1 MSSESAP
8 LDGPDLRTAG
18 CSASDLADGAMVLGH
33 AGGEPVVLARHGD
46 EVFAV
51 AAACTHY
58 SGPLAEGLLVG
69 DTVRCPLHHA
79 CFSLR
84 TGVPLRA
91 PALNPIACWD
101 VERRGGRWHVMA
113 KRADRD
119 PLAPASPVPDRHS
132 APRSVVIIGA
142 GAAGSAAAEMLR
154 REGFS
159 GSVTIVDG
167 ESDSP
172 YDRPNVSK
180 DFLAGTAQAEWM
192 PLRPPGFYDEHKIDI
207 VRARVASI
215 DVARAEV
222 VLEPSP
228 RAGAGRRGQRAPF
241 ENGAISAQH
250 PQPEGNRRVPYGALL
265 LATGAEP
272 VRLDI
277 PGQERPH
284 VFTVRSWDD
293 SRAIIAAAEG
303 KRHAVVIGASFIGL
317 EVASSLRQ
325 RGIEVRVVAP
335 ESSPLER
342 VLGPQFGAYIRTLHE
357 GHGVK
362 FHLQAK
368 PAKIEAGSVALD
380 NGASLPADLVVLGVG
395 VRPRTDL
402 AAQAGLAV
410 DRGIT
415 VNEFLET
422 SVPGIYAAGDIARW
436 PDPHTGTRMRVEH
449 WVVAQRQGQTA
460 ARNILGRRERF
471 DAVPFFW
478 SLHYDVAIRYS
489 GHAEQ
494 WDRIDVSGTPGKG
507 PTSVA
512 YRAKGKTLAV
522 ASIDANHVN
531 LQAEAALEHGDEAAL
546 SRLVPAGA

>member
-8 LDGPDLRTAG
+8 LAGPDLRTAG
-18 CSASDLADGAMVLGH
+18 CTAADLADGAMVLGH
-33 AGGEPVVLARHGD
+33 ADGEPVVLARLGG
-46 EVFAV
+46 EVFAF

-84 TGVPLRA
+84 TGAALRA
-91 PALNPIACWD
+91 PALNPIACWE
-101 VERRGGRWHVMA
+101 VEHRSGRWYVMA
-113 KRADRD
+113 KRAERD
-119 PLAPASPVPDRHS
+119 PLAPTGPASERRP
-132 APRSVVIIGA
+132 APQSVVIIGA

-159 GSVTIVDG
+159 GPVTLVDR
-167 ESDSP
+167 EPDSP
-172 YDRPNVSK
+172 YDRPNLSK

-192 PLRPPGFYDEHKIDI
+192 PLRPPGFYEEHRIDI
-207 VRARVASI
+207 VRARAASI
-215 DVARAEV
+215 DVVRSEV

-228 RAGAGRRGQRAPF
+228 RTGASRRGQRAPF
-241 ENGAISAQH
+241 ENGTISAPL
-250 PQPEGNRRVPYGALL
+250 PQPEGDRRVPYGALL

-277 PGQERPH
+277 PGNDQPH
-284 VFTVRSWDD
+284 VFTLRSWAD
-293 SRAIIAAAEG
+293 SRAIIAAAAG
-303 KRHAVVIGASFIGL
+303 KRRAVVIGASFIGL
-317 EVASSLRQ
+317 EVAGSLRQ
-325 RGIEVRVVAP
+325 RGLEVHVIAP
-335 ESSPLER
+335 ESAPLER
-342 VLGPQFGAYIRTLHE
+342 VLGPQLGAYIRTLHE

-368 PAKIEAGSVALD
+368 PARIEAGSVVLD
-380 NGASLPADLVVLGVG
+380 NGTSLPADVVVIGVG

-402 AAQAGLAV
+402 ATKAGLAA

-422 SVPGIYAAGDIARW
+422 SVPHIYAAGDIARW
-436 PDPHTGTRMRVEH
+436 PDPHTGTQMRVEH

-460 ARNILGRRERF
+460 ARNILGNRERF
-471 DAVPFFW
+471 DAVPYFW
-478 SLHYDVAIRYS
+478 SQHYDVAIRYS

-494 WDRIDVSGTPGKG
+494 WDRIDVLGTPGKG
-507 PTSVA
+507 PASVA

-522 ASIDANHVN
+522 ASIDADHVN
-531 LQAEAALEHGDEAAL
+531 LRAEAALELGDENAL
-546 SRLVPAGA
+546 GRIVPAGA

>member
-8 LDGPDLRTAG
+8 LAGPDFRTSG
-18 CSASDLADGAMVLGH
+18 CAATDLADGAMVLGH

-58 SGPLAEGLLVG
+58 SGPLAEGLLLG

-84 TGVPLRA
+84 TGAALRA

-101 VERRGGRWHVMA
+101 VERRGGRWYVMA
-113 KRADRD
+113 KRAERD
-119 PLAPASPVPDRHS
+119 PLAPAGPAPAPHVSPK
-132 APRSVVIIGA
+132 SVVIIGA

-159 GSVTIVDG
+159 GAVTIVDG
-167 ESDSP
+167 EPDSP
-172 YDRPNVSK
+172 YDRPNLSK

-192 PLRPPGFYDEHKIDI
+192 PLRPPGFYDEHKIDVI
-207 VRARVASI
+207 RARAASI
-215 DVARAEV
+215 DVKGSQV
-222 VLEPSP
+222 VLE
-228 RAGAGRRGQRAPF
+228 GD
-241 ENGAISAQH
+241 
-250 PQPEGNRRVPYGALL
+250 RRVPYGALL

-272 VRLDI
+272 VHLDI
-277 PGQERPH
+277 SGHDQPH
-284 VFTVRSWDD
+284 VFTLRSWDD

-303 KRHAVVIGASFIGL
+303 KHRAVVIGASFIGL
-317 EVASSLRQ
+317 EVAGSLRQ
-325 RGIEVRVVAP
+325 RNLEVRVIAP
-335 ESSPLER
+335 ESAPLER
-342 VLGPQFGAYIRTLHE
+342 VLGPQLGAYIRKLHE
-357 GHGVK
+357 GHGVE

-368 PAKIEAGSVALD
+368 PAKIEAGSVTLD
-380 NGASLPADLVVLGVG
+380 NGRSLPADLVVIGVG

-402 AAQAGLAV
+402 AMQAGLAA
-410 DRGIT
+410 DRGIM

-422 SVPGIYAAGDIARW
+422 SAPGIYAAGDIARW
-436 PDPHTGTRMRVEH
+436 PDSRTGMPTRVEH
-449 WVVAQRQGQTA
+449 WVLAQRQGQTA
-460 ARNILGRRERF
+460 ARNILGQRERF
-471 DAVPFFW
+471 GGVPFFW
-478 SLHYDVAIRYS
+478 SQHYDVAIRYS

-507 PTSVA
+507 PASVA

-522 ASIDANHVN
+522 ASIDADHVN
-531 LQAEAALEHGDEAAL
+531 LQAEAALERGDEATL
-546 SRLVPAGA
+546 GRLVPSGA

>member
-8 LDGPDLRTAG
+8 LGGPDLRIAG
-18 CSASDLADGAMVLGH
+18 CAATDLAVGAMVLGH

-84 TGVPLRA
+84 TGAALRA

-101 VERRGGRWHVMA
+101 VERRGGRWYVMA
-113 KRADRD
+113 KRAERD
-119 PLAPASPVPDRHS
+119 PLAPAGPVLERHPSPQ
-132 APRSVVIIGA
+132 SVVIIGA

-159 GSVTIVDG
+159 GPVTIVDG
-167 ESDSP
+167 EPDSP
-172 YDRPNVSK
+172 YDRPNLSK

-207 VRARVASI
+207 VRARAASI
-215 DVARAEV
+215 DVARSEV
-222 VLEPSP
+222 VLED
-228 RAGAGRRGQRAPF
+228 
-241 ENGAISAQH
+241 
-250 PQPEGNRRVPYGALL
+250 NRRVPYGVLL
-265 LATGAEP
+265 LATGSEP

-277 PGQERPH
+277 PGQELPH
-284 VFTVRSWDD
+284 VFTLRSWDD
-293 SRAIIAAAEG
+293 SRAIIAATEG
-303 KRHAVVIGASFIGL
+303 KRRAVVVGASFIGL
-317 EVASSLRQ
+317 EVAASLRQ
-325 RGIEVRVVAP
+325 REIEVRVVAP
-335 ESSPLER
+335 ESAPLER
-342 VLGPQFGAYIRTLHE
+342 VLGPQLGAYIRTLHE
-357 GHGVK
+357 GHGVE
-362 FHLQAK
+362 FHLPAK
-368 PAKIEAGSVALD
+368 PVKIESGSVSLD
-380 NGASLPADLVVLGVG
+380 NGASLPADLVVVGVG
-395 VRPRTDL
+395 VRPCIDL
-402 AAQAGLAV
+402 AATAGLAA

-422 SVPGIYAAGDIARW
+422 SVPRIYAAGDIARW
-436 PDPHTGTRMRVEH
+436 PDTHTGTRMRVEH

-478 SLHYDVAIRYS
+478 SQHYDVAIRYS

-494 WDRIDVSGTPGKG
+494 WDRIDVAGTPGKG
-507 PTSVA
+507 PASVA
-512 YRAKGKTLAV
+512 YRANGKTLAV
-522 ASIDANHVN
+522 ASVDADHVN
-531 LQAEAALEHGDEAAL
+531 LQAEAALERGDESAL
-546 SRLVPAGA
+546 ARIVPTGA

>member
-1 MSSESAP
+1 MSSEAAP
-8 LDGPDLRTAG
+8 LAGPDLRTDGYA
-18 CSASDLADGAMVLGH
+18 ATDLADGEMVLGH

-46 EVFAV
+46 EVFAF

-84 TGVPLRA
+84 TGEALRA

-113 KRADRD
+113 KRPDRD
-119 PLAPASPVPDRHS
+119 PLAPAGP
-132 APRSVVIIGA
+132 APRGASVPKSVVIIGA

-154 REGFS
+154 REGFP
-159 GSVTIVDG
+159 GPVTIVDG
-167 ESDSP
+167 EPDSP
-172 YDRPNVSK
+172 YDRPNLSK
-180 DFLAGTAQAEWM
+180 DFLAGTAQAEWI
-192 PLRPPGFYDEHKIDI
+192 PLRPPGFYEEHKIDV

-215 DVARAEV
+215 DVGRSEV
-222 VLEPSP
+222 VLE
-228 RAGAGRRGQRAPF
+228 
-241 ENGAISAQH
+241 
-250 PQPEGNRRVPYGALL
+250 GNRRIEYGALL

-272 VRLDI
+272 VHLDI
-277 PGQERPH
+277 PGHDQPH
-284 VFTVRSWDD
+284 VFTLRSWAD

-303 KRHAVVIGASFIGL
+303 KRRAVVIGASFIGL
-317 EVASSLRQ
+317 EVAGSLRQ
-325 RGIEVRVVAP
+325 RGLEVRVIAP
-335 ESSPLER
+335 ESAPLER
-342 VLGPQFGAYIRTLHE
+342 VLGPQLGAYVRTLHE
-357 GHGVK
+357 GHGVE

-368 PAKIEAGSVALD
+368 PARIEAASVTLD
-380 NGASLPADLVVLGVG
+380 SGTSLPADLVVIGVG

-402 AAQAGLAV
+402 ATQAGLAL

-422 SVPGIYAAGDIARW
+422 SVPRIYAAGDIARW
-436 PDPHTGTRMRVEH
+436 PDAHTGARIRVEH

-460 ARNILGRRERF
+460 ARNILGKRERF
-471 DAVPFFW
+471 DAVPYFW
-478 SLHYDVAIRYS
+478 SQHYDIAIRYS

-507 PTSVA
+507 PASVA
-512 YRAKGKTLAV
+512 YRAKGRTLAV
-522 ASIDANHVN
+522 ASIEADHIN
-531 LQAEAALEHGDEAAL
+531 LQAEAALERGDEAAL
-546 SRLVPAGA
+546 ARIASVGA

>member
-8 LDGPDLRTAG
+8 LSGPDLRTAG
-18 CSASDLADGAMVLGH
+18 CAATDLADGATLLGH

-84 TGVPLRA
+84 TGAALRA

-101 VERRGGRWHVMA
+101 VERRGGWWYVMA
-113 KRADRD
+113 KRAERD
-119 PLAPASPVPDRHS
+119 PLAPAGPVPERRPS
-132 APRSVVIIGA
+132 PQSVVIIGA

-167 ESDSP
+167 ELDSP
-172 YDRPNVSK
+172 YDRPNLSK

-192 PLRPPGFYDEHKIDI
+192 PLRPPGFYDGHKIDI
-207 VRARVASI
+207 VRAQVASI

-222 VLEPSP
+222 VLEPP
-228 RAGAGRRGQRAPF
+228 LRAGAGRRGQRAPF

-265 LATGAEP
+265 IATGAEP

-277 PGQERPH
+277 PGHERPH
-284 VFTVRSWDD
+284 VFTLRSWDD

-303 KRHAVVIGASFIGL
+303 KRRAVVIGASFIGL
-317 EVASSLRQ
+317 EVAGSLRQ
-325 RGIEVRVVAP
+325 RDLEVRVVAP

-342 VLGPQFGAYIRTLHE
+342 VLGPQFGGYIRTLHE
-357 GHGVK
+357 GHGVE
-362 FHLQAK
+362 FHLRAK
-368 PAKIEAGSVALD
+368 PAKIEAGSVTLD
-380 NGASLPADLVVLGVG
+380 NGASLPADLVVAGVG

-422 SVPGIYAAGDIARW
+422 SVPRIYAAGDIARW
-436 PDPHTGTRMRVEH
+436 PDPHTGTRIRVEH

-460 ARNILGRRERF
+460 ARNILGNRERF
-471 DAVPFFW
+471 DAVPYFW
-478 SLHYDVAIRYS
+478 SHHYDVAIRYS

-494 WDRIDVSGTPGKG
+494 WDRIDVAGTPGKG
-507 PTSVA
+507 PASVA
-512 YRAKGKTLAV
+512 YRAKGKTLAI

-531 LQAEAALEHGDEAAL
+531 LQAEAALERDDESAL
-546 SRLVPAGA
+546 ARIVPASA